1 MALAVLMR
9 LTVESGEKSA
19 MAQESCVKWMRRMA
33 SMTLCQPFQWRT
45 GHAASSKSQR
55 DRRRPQRQHKR
66 PGYFSWTEPE
76 TATVMAVLPASTGIG
91 ASAATDRASSAITRG
106 RGGCP

>member
-33 SMTLCQPFQWRT
+33 SMTLCQPFQWQA
-45 GHAASSKSQR
+45 GYAASSESQR
-55 DRRRPQRQHKR
+55 DRRAGTRR

-91 ASAATDRASSAITRG
+91 ASAATARASSAITRG
-106 RGGCP
+106 RGGGP